1 MKVEILQQL
10 VIELSKDQPQQKVV
24 KDLMLQ
30 CELPFSSDPIQ
41 QLAVVLE
48 TIDQLKAKTEIR
60 RKEQMA

>member
-30 CELPFSSDPIQ
+30 CELPFSSDPLK
-41 QLAVVLE
+41 QLTVVLE
-48 TIDQLKAKTEIR
+48 TIDQLKAKTETR